1 LPCPPVSG
9 PAGTGLAFSA
19 KETIIFLD
27 ACFRG
32 GCRPVKVPINGKYM
46 KKIFAR
52 PIDFSKVE
60 TLVYHLPDG
69 PAFSMEMNE
78 FADMFNFEME
88 FGDICD
94 TSEID
99 GVIHFF
105 PKGNA

>member
-1 LPCPPVSG
+1 MLLLRTVTEAYLTNFCLVSM
-9 PAGTGLAFSA
+9 
-19 KETIIFLD
+19 
-27 ACFRG
+27 
-32 GCRPVKVPINGKYM
+32 M

-52 PIDFSKVE
+52 PIDFTKVD

-69 PAFSMEMNE
+69 PSFSMEMNDIVE
-78 FADMFNFEME
+78 LFNFEME

-94 TSEID
+94 TSDID